1 MSSKLREYSAY
12 IIGWFLI
19 VEGISVYFL
28 WALNPT
34 TKIGESIFGIVIGI
48 ILVSFAIISYVYR
61 AYDRGDAPSK
71 LLLLAGCVMILVLIY
86 TSLAI

>member
-1 MSSKLREYSAY
+1 MSSRLREYSAY

-34 TKIGESIFGIVIGI
+34 DKIGESIFGIVIGI

-61 AYDRGDAPSK
+61 AYDRGDGPS
-71 LLLLAGCVMILVLIY
+71 LWLLLAGCAMIVVLIY
-86 TSLAI
+86 ASLAL